1 MDINEFFASIFF
13 YHHNIRQLDLCITDA
28 FTFLLLLFFSDKGAV
43 RSTATRSAVDLSQFF
58 VRYGDPEEEAV
69 AAFDFLDEINP
80 PKTEFVDQTTELLP
94 NQSNFSSHDT
104 RPELTNK
111 GPDSMVLSNSNE
123 EKRTI
128 SEKSETIVKSHD
140 IKNNDKGE
148 HKNKPVKP
156 EKKFFN
162 FTRNKSTKSSDA
174 SVKEKESKLPKKIKV
189 KETKDK
195 ELVKEKSKIP
205 KFRSASKEQKITK
218 QLNTKTMQ
226 DVIIKSTGC
235 KSTSSQSGSHEPI
248 MSLKI
253 NNKVVDKL

>member
-1 MDINEFFASIFF
+1 VYPLTLLHIFF
-13 YHHNIRQLDLCITDA
+13 P
-28 FTFLLLLFFSDKGAV
+28 DKGAV

-80 PKTEFVDQTTELLP
+80 KTEFVDQTTELLP
-94 NQSNFSSHDT
+94 NQSNISSHDT

-111 GPDSMVLSNSNE
+111 GPDNMVLSNGNK
-123 EKRTI
+123 EKQTI
-128 SEKSETIVKSHD
+128 SENSETVVKSQD

-148 HKNKPVKP
+148 HKNKPTKP

-174 SVKEKESKLPKKIKV
+174 SVKEKESKLPKKIKI

-195 ELVKEKSKIP
+195 ESVKEKSKIP

-218 QLNTKTMQ
+218 QMNTKAMQ
-226 DVIIKSTGC
+226 DVIVKSTGC

-248 MSLKI
+248 ASLKI

>member
-1 MDINEFFASIFF
+1 MDVNKLFASISF
-13 YHHNIRQLDLCITDA
+13 YHSDNIRQLGLCITDT
-28 FTFLLLLFFSDKGAV
+28 FTLFFLDKGAV

-80 PKTEFVDQTTELLP
+80 KTEFVDQTTELLP
-94 NQSNFSSHDT
+94 NQSNISSHDT

-111 GPDSMVLSNSNE
+111 GPDNMVLSNGNK

-128 SEKSETIVKSHD
+128 SENSETVVKSQD

-148 HKNKPVKP
+148 HKNKPMKP

-174 SVKEKESKLPKKIKV
+174 SVKEKESKLPKKIKI

-195 ELVKEKSKIP
+195 ESVKEKSKIP

-218 QLNTKTMQ
+218 QMNTKAMQ
-226 DVIIKSTGC
+226 DVIVKSTGC

-248 MSLKI
+248 ASLKI